1 MKLKRI
7 LAVII
12 SGAMIISLTGC
23 GERVRNN
30 SDNQEVH
37 SKGLVTDVDYPKS
50 IAFDDYDGKS
60 EVRENNHVSDEY
72 LEALNNFS
80 ISATTELLNTEET
93 SKNIMYSPIS
103 LFMALALSASG
114 ANGQTQEEILSVLN
128 MKKLGLE
135 QMEEQT
141 GNIFR
146 LMYTDNK
153 IGKLKLA
160 NSLWLQED
168 VSFNK
173 SYIDTAA
180 DNYYASIFSVNF
192 SDDKTSKLIS
202 KWISENTNGT
212 LESENPINHD
222 QIMSIINT
230 IYFCDEWIDKFN
242 EDKTKEDIFNCYD
255 GEEILCDFMNMEFG
269 SHGFID
275 GNGFISSSLLLKNHS
290 SMNFY
295 LPDEGID
302 VYDLI
307 STPEKV
313 SMLFDENNP
322 SNKDKFGEVK
332 FKVPKFSFGSTFQL
346 KEALKEMGIQ
356 SAFKPDADFTRLTD
370 NNIAYISDII
380 QSTHISI
387 DEKGCEASAFTKID
401 YDGCALPKDKA
412 EMILDRPFI
421 FSITSPRGVVLFVGV
436 VNNLKV

>member
-7 LAVII
+7 IAIII
-12 SGAMIISLTGC
+12 SGVMIISLTGC
-23 GERVRNN
+23 GDGVRNN
-30 SDNQEVH
+30 SDINEVY
-37 SKGLVTDVDYPKS
+37 SKALAKAVDDPKS
-50 IAFDDYDGKS
+50 IAFEDYDGKR
-60 EVRENNHVSDEY
+60 EVRNNNPVSDEY

-80 ISATTELLNTEET
+80 NSATTKLLTKENTST
-93 SKNIMYSPIS
+93 NTMCSPIS

-114 ANGQTQEEILSVLN
+114 ANGQTQDEILSVLN
-128 MKKLGLE
+128 MKDIGLKK
-135 QMEEQT
+135 MEEQT
-141 GNIFR
+141 GNMYR
-146 LMYTDNK
+146 LLYTDNE

-160 NSLWLQED
+160 NSLWLQEN

-173 SYIDTAA
+173 NYIDTAV
-180 DNYYASIFSVNF
+180 DNYYASIFLVDF

-212 LESENPINHD
+212 LEGENPINPE

-242 EDKTKEDIFNCYD
+242 EEKTKEDIFYSYD
-255 GEEILCDFMNMEFG
+255 GEDVLCDFMNMEYG
-269 SHGFID
+269 SHAFID
-275 GNGFISSSLLLKNHS
+275 GDGYTASSLQLKNHS

-313 SMLFDENNP
+313 SMLFDKDNP
-322 SNKDKFGEVK
+322 SNTGKFGEVK
-332 FKVPKFSFGSTFQL
+332 FKIPKFSFGSTFQL
-346 KEALKEMGIQ
+346 KEALKDMGIE

-370 NNIAYISDII
+370 NDIAYISDII

-387 DEKGCEASAFTKID
+387 NEKGCEASAFTKID

-421 FSITSPRGVVLFVGV
+421 FSITSPNGAVLFVGV
-436 VNNLKV
+436 VNNPKI